1 MTGGFTIFIYRQAKE
16 KEHQK
21 AIGLGRGS
29 TKTNGKQEEKLEKER
44 EREMPC
50 EQRPILKQ
58 PSQPGQQQRYQCEV
72 SASETD
78 SQREPGVTFQPCEAV
93 TFNKNGNS
101 QTAPN
106 GKLLAGREERADW
119 QSEVKDIAVSHPVG
133 GGGGGG
139 TQQRVRPPVPVRQH
153 TTMCS
158 QSDRKT
164 DSLLRQVELRQW
176 RAGEAGEAD
185 K

>member
-1 MTGGFTIFIYRQAKE
+1 MDLQHLYRQAKE
-16 KEHQK
+16 KERQK

-29 TKTNGKQEEKLEKER
+29 SSKTNGKPEEKLEKEVGM
-44 EREMPC
+44 EREIPC

-58 PSQPGQQQRYQCEV
+58 PSQPGQQPRYQCEV

-78 SQREPGVTFQPCEAV
+78 SQREPGVTFQPCQAV
-93 TFNKNGNS
+93 SYNKNGTS

-106 GKLLAGREERADW
+106 GKLLAGREESDW
-119 QSEVKDIAVSHPVG
+119 QAELKDNAASHPLG
-133 GGGGGG
+133 GAG
-139 TQQRVRPPVPVRQH
+139 TQQRVRPPVPIRQH

-164 DSLLRQVELRQW
+164 DSLLRQVGAKTMEG
-176 RAGEAGEAD
+176 GEGGGGR
-185 K
+185 

>member
-1 MTGGFTIFIYRQAKE
+1 ME
-16 KEHQK
+16 KEV
-21 AIGLGRGS
+21 
-29 TKTNGKQEEKLEKER
+29 TMER

-58 PSQPGQQQRYQCEV
+58 PSQPGQQQRYQREV

-93 TFNKNGNS
+93 TFNKNGKTL
-101 QTAPN
+101 TAPN
-106 GKLLAGREERADW
+106 GKLVAGREERADW
-119 QSEVKDIAVSHPVG
+119 QSEVTDVAVSHPVGGG

-153 TTMCS
+153 STICS

-164 DSLLRQVELRQW
+164 DSLLRQVELKQW
-176 RAGEAGEAD
+176 RAGEAGGGR
-185 K
+185 